1 MINAS
6 HSRIELLWKKARLAS
21 AYCLCRGSVARAG
34 FTADFEGCDGGS
46 RWLCRHSDPD
56 EPAAIS
62 AAALEPA
69 TEHVFCARRRCAGGG
84 YSPHAE
90 CARVRSAQRE
100 GWKFTVDLMEPRRAL
115 LLWTGG
121 AGSHD
126 VTWCRW
132 VGALSVCQNKSS
144 GTDGVVIT
152 DLGAWRTYDVA
163 VGGPTLDSEPLVAAH
178 FRTRPDKRCP
188 DWNQPEPA
196 TCCHTIATI
205 ADRHR
210 PSFAFINVV

>member
-1 MINAS
+1 MLVSALIIISLSASDAIWGAATPGREEEEDRCENTISPYLINAS

-62 AAALEPA
+62 AAPLEPA

-100 GWKFTVDLMEPRRAL
+100 GMRPL
-115 LLWTGG
+115 LRVFL
-121 AGSHD
+121 
-126 VTWCRW
+126 
-132 VGALSVCQNKSS
+132 
-144 GTDGVVIT
+144 
-152 DLGAWRTYDVA
+152 
-163 VGGPTLDSEPLVAAH
+163 
-178 FRTRPDKRCP
+178 
-188 DWNQPEPA
+188 
-196 TCCHTIATI
+196 
-205 ADRHR
+205 
-210 PSFAFINVV
+210 